1 LWIGHRG
8 GYKMEKPKGVLT
20 VTGMIDLAQFWPQG
34 TSDADTAKILVH
46 VVGPSSFSFQKT
58 PGAPAKPTSAFAGAF
73 MKGSDSVDKKT
84 GKRRKPKMVISSKS
98 QITVRLQGI
107 DAPELHY
114 RPPRGHIN
122 LRQHFGESATI
133 GLATFL
139 KTFGTGALPC
149 RVITRVNKPND
160 VFDKYGRF
168 VGDIIVSKDGKDVN
182 VNHWLVE
189 QGWAF
194 PTFYDS
200 MMVQEIKDLVVVAKT
215 AQTKK
220 RNIWTAH
227 GYTTDLGTLDRTLTT
242 RPAGSKPAADKGA
255 VIIPKF
261 FRRQYTWF
269 IEDPAKKDLKAF
281 LLKPGNT
288 DTFVL
293 TAAFLKFIDQK
304 GPKPPNIKLGNAID
318 DANKITH
325 EPADFVIHEAP
336 STLVKGN
343 NVLVTGWGP

>member
-1 LWIGHRG
+1 
-8 GYKMEKPKGVLT
+8 MEKQKGVLT
-20 VTGMIDLAQFWPQG
+20 VTGMIDLAQFWPKG
-34 TSDADTAKILVH
+34 LSDADTAKILVQ
-46 VVGPSSFSFQKT
+46 VTGPSSFSFQKT
-58 PGAPAKPTSAFAGAF
+58 PGAPAKPTNAFAGAF
-73 MKGSDSVDKKT
+73 MKGSDSVDRKT
-84 GKRRKPKMVISSKS
+84 GKKRKPKMVINSKS

-107 DAPELHY
+107 DAPELHF

-139 KTFGTGALPC
+139 KTFGVGALHC
-149 RVITRVNKPND
+149 RVVTRVNKPND

-168 VGDIIVSKDGKDVN
+168 VGDIIVTKGGKDVN

-194 PTFYDS
+194 PSFYNS
-200 MMVQEIKDLVVVAKT
+200 MMVQEINDLIAVAKT

-227 GYTTDLGTLDRTLTT
+227 GYTADIGTLDRTLKT
-242 RPAGSKPAADKGA
+242 RPVGSKPAADTGA

-261 FRRQYTWF
+261 FRRQYTWAV
-269 IEDPAKKDLKAF
+269 EDPTKKNLKAF
-281 LLKPGNT
+281 LLKPGNK
-288 DTFVL
+288 DVFVQ
-293 TAAFLKFIDQK
+293 TAAYLKFINQK
-304 GPKPPNIKLGNAID
+304 GPKPPSIKLGNAID
-318 DANKITH
+318 GANKIIPA
-325 EPADFVIHEAP
+325 PADFVVHEAP

-343 NVLVTGWGP
+343 NVPVTGWGP